1 MRSAAVHCRIWPV
14 NAPRKGLAMAIEL
27 HGYQYSV
34 YTRIARMVLAEK
46 NVNYTRIEVDPFQ
59 DFVPE
64 QYRAMHPFLRVP
76 TFVHDDFVL
85 YETSAISR
93 YIDDSF
99 GGPPLQPANFRERAR
114 MAQII
119 SVIDNYGYWPMVRQ
133 VASQR
138 IFRPLEGER
147 ADELEVQRGLEKSIQ
162 VLDAIEELFTGR
174 QFLVGTQLSLAD
186 IHLAPMIAY
195 FAMTAEGVTAL
206 SGRSRLSR
214 WWTHMQEYPSV
225 IATDPG
231 LPKSVSTKS

>member
-1 MRSAAVHCRIWPV
+1 MAV
-14 NAPRKGLAMAIEL
+14 EL
-27 HGYQYSV
+27 HGYQFSV
-34 YTRIARMVLAEK
+34 YTRIARIVLAEK
-46 NVNYTRIEVDPFQ
+46 SVSYTRIEVDPFQ

-76 TFVHDDFVL
+76 TLVHDDFVL

-93 YIDDSF
+93 YVDDSF
-99 GGPPLQPANFRERAR
+99 DGPLLQPSNFRERAK

-138 IFRPLEGER
+138 IFRPLAGER
-147 ADELEVQRGLEKSIQ
+147 ADEQEVQRGLKKSIQ
-162 VLDAIEELFTGR
+162 VLDAIEELITGR
-174 QFLVGTQLSLAD
+174 QFLVGTQLSLCD

-206 SGRSRLSR
+206 SGRRRLSR
-214 WWTHMQEYPSV
+214 WWTHMKEYPSV
-225 IATDPG
+225 VATDPG
-231 LPKSVSTKS
+231 LPNNASTKS

>member
-1 MRSAAVHCRIWPV
+1 
-14 NAPRKGLAMAIEL
+14 
-27 HGYQYSV
+27 
-34 YTRIARMVLAEK
+34 
-46 NVNYTRIEVDPFQ
+46 
-59 DFVPE
+59 
-64 QYRAMHPFLRVP
+64 MHPFLRVP
-76 TFVHDDFVL
+76 TLVHDDFVL
-85 YETSAISR
+85 YETSAILR
-93 YIDDSF
+93 YVDDSF
-99 GGPPLQPANFRERAR
+99 GGPPLQPTNFRERAR

-162 VLDAIEELFTGR
+162 VLDAIEELGTDR
-174 QFLVGTQLSLAD
+174 QFLVGPQLSLAD

-206 SGRSRLSR
+206 SGRRRLSR

-225 IATDPG
+225 VATDPG
-231 LPKSVSTKS
+231 LPNNASTKS